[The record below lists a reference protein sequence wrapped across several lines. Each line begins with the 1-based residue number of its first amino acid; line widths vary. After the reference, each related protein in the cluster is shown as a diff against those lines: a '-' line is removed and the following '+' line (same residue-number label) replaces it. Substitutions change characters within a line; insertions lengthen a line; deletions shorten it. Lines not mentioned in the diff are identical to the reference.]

1 MMPILVKGNGDDI
14 RSETK
19 AKAHLGYT
27 QPITASRVVIINGL
41 NSALIIKN

>member
-1 MMPILVKGNGDDI
+1 MPILVTGTGDYI

-19 AKAHLGYT
+19 AKAHLGHT

-41 NSALIIKN
+41 NSALIITN